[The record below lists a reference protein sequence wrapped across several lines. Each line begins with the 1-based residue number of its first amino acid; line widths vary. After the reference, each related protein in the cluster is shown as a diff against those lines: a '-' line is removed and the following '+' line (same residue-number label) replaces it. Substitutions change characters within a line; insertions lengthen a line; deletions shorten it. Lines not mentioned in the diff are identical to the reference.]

1 MTRLCKKG
9 SERNVLT
16 LNFVTKKT
24 EVRYFVNDAYLI
36 RTFPS

>member
-1 MTRLCKKG
+1 MQKG

-16 LNFVTKKT
+16 LCFVTKKT
-24 EVRYFVNDAYLI
+24 AVCCFVNDTYLI

>member
-1 MTRLCKKG
+1 MQKR

-16 LNFVTKKT
+16 FNFVTKKT
-24 EVRYFVNDAYLI
+24 AVRYFVNDTYLI